1 MNVKETGGRCME
13 KLYTVEDVARMT
25 GLTSR
30 TIRNYLADG
39 RLTGRKVGAQW
50 RFTEENISAIFTDAG
65 VRKEAQSSSVSDVEA
80 FLKPQS
86 RSSVSI
92 CSVIDYPAESAEAMS
107 ALVQKLT
114 DQIKGFDSATLR
126 FNYDYNSDFA
136 VARFT
141 IIGEIAQVA
150 KLIKTIRKD

>member
-1 MNVKETGGRCME
+1 ME
-13 KLYTVEDVARMT
+13 KLYTVEDVAQMT

-50 RFTEENISAIFTDAG
+50 RFTEDNIAAIFTDVSVRRDSRSAAAG
-65 VRKEAQSSSVSDVEA
+65 EVES

-86 RSSVSI
+86 RSSVTI
-92 CSVIDYPAESAEAMS
+92 CSVIDYPAESSEALS
-107 ALVQKLT
+107 PLVQKLT
-114 DQIKGFDSATLR
+114 EQVKGFDSSSLS
-126 FNYDYNSDFA
+126 FNYDFDSDHS

>member
-1 MNVKETGGRCME
+1 ME
-13 KLYTVEDVARMT
+13 KLYTVEDVAQMG

-50 RFTEENISAIFTDAG
+50 RFTEENITAIFTDAG
-65 VRKEAQSSSVSDVEA
+65 ARRDAANAASGLVED
-80 FLKPQS
+80 FLKRQN
-86 RSSVSI
+86 RSGVTV
-92 CSVIDYPAESAEAMS
+92 CSVIDYPAESGEAV
-107 ALVQKLT
+107 APLVQKLT
-114 DQIKGFDSATLR
+114 DQISGFASDNLK
-126 FNYDYNSDFA
+126 FNYDFDSEHL

-141 IIGEIAQVA
+141 IIGEINQVA

>member
-1 MNVKETGGRCME
+1 ME
-13 KLYTVEDVARMT
+13 KLYTVEDVAQMT

-65 VRKEAQSSSVSDVEA
+65 ARKDAAGAAAAEVEA

-86 RSSVSI
+86 REGVTL
-92 CSVIDYPAESAEAMS
+92 CSVIDYPAESGDALVP
-107 ALVQKLT
+107 LVQKLNE
-114 DQIKGFDSATLR
+114 QIKGFDSATLR
-126 FNYDYNSDFA
+126 FSYNFDEKNL
-136 VARFT
+136 VARFI

>member
-1 MNVKETGGRCME
+1 VE
-13 KLYTVEDVARMT
+13 KLYTVEDVAQMT

-50 RFTEENISAIFTDAG
+50 RFTEENIFAIFTDASTARTSKG
-65 VRKEAQSSSVSDVEA
+65 AADDVQA

-86 RSSVSI
+86 RSSVSV
-92 CSVIDYPAESAEAMS
+92 CSVIDCPAESSDAVA

-114 DQIKGFDSATLR
+114 DQYNGFGDSSLK
-126 FNYDYNSDFA
+126 FNYTFDEEHS

-141 IIGEIAQVA
+141 IIGEIAMVA
-150 KLIKTIRKD
+150 KMIKTIRKD

>member
-1 MNVKETGGRCME
+1 ME
-13 KLYTVEDVARMT
+13 KLYTVEDVAQMT

-30 TIRNYLADG
+30 TIRNYLAHG
-39 RLTGRKVGAQW
+39 LLTGRKVGAQW
-50 RFTEENISAIFTDAG
+50 RFTEENITAIFTEAG
-65 VRKEAQSSSVSDVEA
+65 GRRSAADTAAAQVQD

-86 RSSVSI
+86 RSSVTI
-92 CSVIDYPAESAEAMS
+92 CSVIDYPAESGEAV
-107 ALVQKLT
+107 APLVQKLT
-114 DQIKGFDSATLR
+114 DQIKGFESETLCFNFDFDSA
-126 FNYDYNSDFA
+126 NC

>member
-1 MNVKETGGRCME
+1 ME
-13 KLYTVEDVARMT
+13 KLYTVEDVAQMT

-50 RFTEENISAIFTDAG
+50 RFTEENITAIFTDAG
-65 VRKEAQSSSVSDVEA
+65 ARRDAANAASGLVED
-80 FLKPQS
+80 FLKRQN
-86 RSSVSI
+86 RSGVTV
-92 CSVIDYPAESAEAMS
+92 CSVIDYPAESGEAV
-107 ALVQKLT
+107 APLVQKLT
-114 DQIKGFDSATLR
+114 DQISGFASDNLK
-126 FNYDYNSDFA
+126 FNYDFDSEHL

-141 IIGEIAQVA
+141 IIGEINQVA

>member
-1 MNVKETGGRCME
+1 ME
-13 KLYTVEDVARMT
+13 KLYTVEDVAQMT

-50 RFTEENISAIFTDAG
+50 RFTEENITAIFTDAG
-65 VRKEAQSSSVSDVEA
+65 ARRDAANAASGLVED
-80 FLKPQS
+80 FLKRQN
-86 RSSVSI
+86 RSGVTV
-92 CSVIDYPAESAEAMS
+92 CSVIDYPAESGEAV
-107 ALVQKLT
+107 APLVQKLT
-114 DQIKGFDSATLR
+114 DQISGFA
-126 FNYDYNSDFA
+126 SDNL

-141 IIGEIAQVA
+141 IIGEINQVA